1 MMVDVVRHK
10 TGFVKAM
17 PGHLFHGVT
26 AVLALWFV
34 LKALGS

>member
-1 MMVDVVRHK
+1 MADVLRRR
-10 TGFVKAM
+10 TGIVKAM
-17 PGHLFHGVT
+17 PGYLFHGAT